1 MRKLFPKL
9 NISRQLLSR
18 GVSLVVVF
26 TTLVTAYA
34 ALSMNATLGWFAKN
48 EKVTAS
54 GMITQAY
61 AAKFEVTIEQLIIDE
76 NGVEQAVAVQNIQ
89 YTSVSK
95 DETGEEVKT
104 VISTDNILANVKV
117 PGQYVTFRITV
128 KNIGVYS
135 VNLTGI
141 GLEAPGVDDDL
152 PKFVDGQAYYL
163 STQLNTWLRETS
175 ITTKVDDEDVTT
187 NLYTTTP
194 SQSGPP
200 DLNTGA
206 KFLRQDDISN
216 RINYMEWLKADP
228 ASKLTPIELK
238 TGDTVTFVF
247 VVHFKDDGNNQNA
260 YKNFGEL
267 GVNGKIENGQCRRSL
282 FITWDD

>member
-1 MRKLFPKL
+1 MRGIFSKL
-9 NISRQLLSR
+9 NISKALLTR
-18 GVSLVVVF
+18 GLSLVVVF
-26 TTLVTAYA
+26 ATLVASYA

-76 NGVEQAVAVQNIQ
+76 NSVEKAVAVQNIQ

-104 VISTDNILANVKV
+104 VISTDSILANVKV
-117 PGQYVTFRITV
+117 PGQYVTYRITV

-163 STQLNTWLRETS
+163 STQLNTWLKKAEFTPKGGTS
-175 ITTKVDDEDVTT
+175 AEIGLKTF
-187 NLYTTTP
+187 TTP
-194 SQSGPP
+194 NNEGSP
-200 DLNTGA
+200 DHQTGA
-206 KFLRQDDISN
+206 ELLREDDISK
-216 RINYMEWLKADP
+216 RINYVGWLNNQ
-228 ASKLTPIELK
+228 TPIELGS
-238 TGDTVTFVF
+238 GDSVMFTF